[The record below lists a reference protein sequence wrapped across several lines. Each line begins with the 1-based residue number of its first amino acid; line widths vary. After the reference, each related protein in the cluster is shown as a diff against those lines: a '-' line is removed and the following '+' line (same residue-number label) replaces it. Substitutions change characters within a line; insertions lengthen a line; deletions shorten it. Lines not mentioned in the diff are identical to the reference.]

1 MTDQRPSDAEPE
13 PDVTPD
19 GALSPGSTADGSGTN
34 DPGDREVPEDERPV
48 QHPDAADPDRLV
60 EGNRVAGVHDME

>member
-1 MTDQRPSDAEPE
+1 MSDQRPSDAEPE
-13 PDVTPD
+13 PNVTSD
-19 GALSPGSTADGSGTN
+19 GSLESASTADGSGTG
-34 DPGDREVPEDERPV
+34 DPGDREVPEAERPV